1 MEELSGKPYQE
12 VASGKG
18 SCGERKK
25 LQGADVT
32 AVTGEA
38 TACVPDFAGQRLER
52 ARTALTAL
60 EAS

>member
-1 MEELSGKPYQE
+1 MSGK
-12 VASGKG
+12 A
-18 SCGERKK
+18 SCGERKQ

-32 AVTGEA
+32 AVIGEA
-38 TACVPDFAGQRLER
+38 TACVQGFAGQRLER